1 MSFFDDF
8 RKARA
13 SLTGRE
19 SIATLNYMLE
29 YFGDDGENWTPRV
42 YSAANG
48 ARCLVGA
55 ADYARVSAVDDAK
68 YWLRQ
73 AIAEREPH
81 LRTIEQFNELARV
94 LRRDRRHH
102 SPGDSTGVGRAIAG
116 SPAGRGFACP
126 GARRDPAAGAR
137 AFSGAGTGDAGCHA
151 ARATAG
157 SRAEAQFVLGTPER
171 VTGRRLGGDGR

>member
-81 LRTIEQFNELARV
+81 LRTIEQFNDSRESTARSSPSFAGQFNWRRPGNCRLARRSRLCLPRCAQRSCRPGRV
-94 LRRDRRHH
+94 PSAVPAPVMRDVTPLAPQPVRERRP
-102 SPGDSTGVGRAIAG
+102 SL
-116 SPAGRGFACP
+116 FW
-126 GARRDPAAGAR
+126 
-137 AFSGAGTGDAGCHA
+137 
-151 ARATAG
+151 
-157 SRAEAQFVLGTPER
+157 ELLNE
-171 VTGRRLGGDGR
+171 